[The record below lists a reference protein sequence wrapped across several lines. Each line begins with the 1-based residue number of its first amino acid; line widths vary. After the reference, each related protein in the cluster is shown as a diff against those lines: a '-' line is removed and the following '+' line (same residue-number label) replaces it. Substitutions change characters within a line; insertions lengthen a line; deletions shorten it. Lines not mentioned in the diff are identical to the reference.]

1 MYRKSACLTILV
13 LMVGLASNA
22 LAGPDPVGWW
32 RFDEGSNST
41 AYDSSGSGNNG
52 GLSLS
57 QHLI

>member
-1 MYRKSACLTILV
+1 MGRKSACLTILV

-41 AYDSSGSGNNG
+41 AYDSSGSGNNV
-52 GLSLS
+52 GLSL
-57 QHLI
+57 